1 MVGEVWQWWRW
12 WEKQQCGEV
21 VVVGMVVVE
30 VVRNEAKSII
40 IDFYRFLLNF
50 RQFIDFSQVIIVHGW
65 IDRWMDGLTD
75 GRING

>member
-21 VVVGMVVVE
+21 VVVGMVVVG
-30 VVRNEAKSII
+30 VVI
-40 IDFYRFLLNF
+40 NF